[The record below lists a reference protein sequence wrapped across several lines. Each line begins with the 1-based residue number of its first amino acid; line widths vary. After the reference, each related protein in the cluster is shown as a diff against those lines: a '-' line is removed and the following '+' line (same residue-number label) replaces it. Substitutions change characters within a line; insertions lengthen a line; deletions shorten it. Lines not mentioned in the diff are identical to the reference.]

1 MNRLI
6 RCSEISTSNQV
17 TAPRLTDQPIE
28 SLPIAQRPCTA
39 VPVWALTCAPV
50 PGENAPRPEE
60 APCVSRGGYASTPLR
75 RSLALSHADAHT
87 GRQGGLLRPR
97 VLERDFTD
105 SLIALKQ
112 RSGKTRMT
120 KSQAR
125 TKLQAVLASLAAI
138 YHFVRVIGQSLQSC
152 SWTFLGSN
160 LLHLSNSHGRAQGEP
175 LPLRVVTPFAPTKR
189 ENRLGARGPTPLPA
203 GR

>member
-87 GRQGGLLRPR
+87 GRQGDECAVAATARPKINPPP
-97 VLERDFTD
+97 LD
-105 SLIALKQ
+105 SGGFLDV
-112 RSGKTRMT
+112 
-120 KSQAR
+120 
-125 TKLQAVLASLAAI
+125 AVLC
-138 YHFVRVIGQSLQSC
+138 FC
-152 SWTFLGSN
+152 
-160 LLHLSNSHGRAQGEP
+160 
-175 LPLRVVTPFAPTKR
+175 
-189 ENRLGARGPTPLPA
+189 RLGFAVCFKFRFCRFGFASSICGKAVAGPSDYA
-203 GR
+203 D